1 MIKSIFD
8 YNFNNQK
15 VIVRVDFN
23 VPLTDNC
30 EVSDDTRILAALP
43 TINKIINDGGIP
55 VIISHLGRPKGKR
68 NDKYSLLPVAN
79 YLREKSKF
87 NVIFANDCIGT
98 KTLEQINE
106 AKKGD
111 IVLLENLRFYEEE
124 EKNDEN
130 FAKLLSKNGDVFVND
145 AFGAAHRAH
154 ASTTGLPKLF
164 DNKKFVGALMLK
176 EINFLG
182 NALKSPKRPFVSII
196 GGAKISSK
204 IDIINNLLEKC
215 DTIIIGG
222 GMAFTFFKA
231 MGLNIG
237 KSLLE
242 EDKIDVAK
250 QLLEKAK
257 SKKVNFLLPIDIVVG
272 LEFKNDTTTKEVDFT
287 MIPDD
292 YMGLDIGQQT
302 RNLFA
307 KTINE
312 AGTIIWNGP
321 MGVFEMPNFALGT
334 KFIAEAMAQATKNGT
349 ITIIGGGDSAAAV
362 HQFNLNTAMSHIST
376 GGGASLE
383 FLEGKILPGIGI
395 LEQ

>member
-23 VPLTDNC
+23 VPLTENC

-79 YLREKSKF
+79 YLREKLKF

-124 EKNDEN
+124 EKNYEN

>member
-79 YLREKSKF
+79 YLREKLKF
-87 NVIFANDCIGT
+87 KVIFANDCIGT

-176 EINFLG
+176 EISFLG

-312 AGTIIWNGP
+312 AGTVIWNGP

>member
-23 VPLTDNC
+23 VPLTENC

-79 YLREKSKF
+79 YLREKLKF

-164 DNKKFVGALMLK
+164 DNKKFVGTLMLK